1 MGYIVAREISMF
13 RLLFIFIS
21 FVFYSS
27 VGFSQTLEIDM
38 LNKLGKEKMLYSV
51 KVAKIDVNQKIIWR
65 SKTKGHNVEFIG
77 MPEVVKKFKSKINKD
92 VEYEFKVPGIYL
104 YQCTPHKGLGMI
116 ALVVVGGDTSNKDD
130 IANAKTF
137 GKSKKI
143 LPDLINQL

>member
-1 MGYIVAREISMF
+1 MF

-77 MPEVVKKFKSKINKD
+77 MPEGVKKFKSKINKD

-104 YQCTPHKGLGMI
+104 YQCTPHKAMGMI
-116 ALVVVGGDTSNKDD
+116 GLVIVGNDKSNLEN
-130 IANAKTF
+130 I
-137 GKSKKI
+137 KK
-143 LPDLINQL
+143 LKYRGPTKKFAAQLIEEIENNY

>member
-1 MGYIVAREISMF
+1 MF

-77 MPEVVKKFKSKINKD
+77 MPEGVKKFKSKINKD
-92 VEYEFKVPGIYL
+92 VENAELASTRVL
-104 YQCTPHKGLGMI
+104 YDDFYKYFIEKCR
-116 ALVVVGGDTSNKDD
+116 VG
-130 IANAKTF
+130 
-137 GKSKKI
+137 SKKAGYI
-143 LPDLINQL
+143 QHLVNSKIEKDHMLKKKMLKKTNHKLSQINEVLRS

>member
-1 MGYIVAREISMF
+1 ML

-77 MPEVVKKFKSKINKD
+77 MPEGVKKFKSKINKD
-92 VEYEFKVPGIYL
+92 VEYEFKIPGIYL
-104 YQCTPHKGLGMI
+104 YQCTPHKAMGMI
-116 ALVVVGGDTSNKDD
+116 GLIVVGGDTSNMDAIKS
-130 IANAKTF
+130 AKVSG
-137 GKSKKI
+137 GKSKKKRDK
-143 LPDLINQL
+143 LLGSL

>member
-1 MGYIVAREISMF
+1 MF

-65 SKTKGHNVEFIG
+65 SKTKGHNVEFVG
-77 MPEVVKKFKSKINKD
+77 MPEGVKKFYRKKLSQMAPIDEINPDIVDAVGSILGGK
-92 VEYEFKVPGIYL
+92 KRKKRTIR
-104 YQCTPHKGLGMI
+104 YQCEH
-116 ALVVVGGDTSNKDD
+116 SC
-130 IANAKTF
+130 
-137 GKSKKI
+137 
-143 LPDLINQL
+143 

>member
-1 MGYIVAREISMF
+1 MF

-77 MPEVVKKFKSKINKD
+77 MPEGVKKFKSKINKD
-92 VEYEFKVPGIYL
+92 VEYEFKIPGIYL
-104 YQCTPHKGLGMI
+104 YQCTPHKAMGMI
-116 ALVVVGGDTSNKDD
+116 GIVIVGNDKSNLGNIKEL
-130 IANAKTF
+130 KYRGPT
-137 GKSKKI
+137 KKFAAQ
-143 LPDLINQL
+143 LIEKIENNY

>member
-1 MGYIVAREISMF
+1 M
-13 RLLFIFIS
+13 FIS

-77 MPEVVKKFKSKINKD
+77 MPEGVKNSNQRLTKMLSMNSKYQEFIFINVHHTKLW
-92 VEYEFKVPGIYL
+92 E
-104 YQCTPHKGLGMI
+104 
-116 ALVVVGGDTSNKDD
+116 
-130 IANAKTF
+130 
-137 GKSKKI
+137 
-143 LPDLINQL
+143 

>member
-1 MGYIVAREISMF
+1 MF

-65 SKTKGHNVEFIG
+65 SKTKGHNVEDF
-77 MPEVVKKFKSKINKD
+77 
-92 VEYEFKVPGIYL
+92 
-104 YQCTPHKGLGMI
+104 
-116 ALVVVGGDTSNKDD
+116 
-130 IANAKTF
+130 
-137 GKSKKI
+137 
-143 LPDLINQL
+143 